1 MRTDMSI
8 ILSHLSKSYGPQKVL
23 DDVSFSIRPGETVSF
38 LGPNGA
44 GKSTCMRII
53 TGGLAPDG
61 GTAAICGYDLA
72 RSPLEAKR
80 CTGYLPENNPLYP
93 EMYVREYLELTAH
106 LYRLPDVRS
115 LVGRTAEQV
124 GLTQVLGKTIGT
136 LSKGYRQR
144 VGLAQALLHDPQVLI
159 LDEPFSGLDPN
170 QLDEIHSLIRELGRE
185 KVILFS
191 SHSLSEVTELCSRT
205 LILSRGKIVADAPVA
220 ELTEDRSLEELFK
233 ELTHE
238 SNR

>member
-1 MRTDMSI
+1 MSI
-8 ILSHLSKSYGPQKVL
+8 ILSNLSKSYGAQKVL
-23 DDVSFSIRPGETVSF
+23 HEISFSIGAGETVSF

-44 GKSTCMRII
+44 GKSTCMKIL

-61 GTAAICGYDLA
+61 GTAAICGYDITA
-72 RSPLEAKR
+72 RPLDAKR

-93 EMYVREYLELTAH
+93 EMYVREYLEFTAR
-106 LYRLPDVRS
+106 LYRLPDARARVA
-115 LVGRTAEQV
+115 RTAERV
-124 GLTQVLGKTIGT
+124 GLTQAMGKLIGT

-170 QLDEIHSLIRELGRE
+170 QLDEIHSLVRELGKE
-185 KVILFS
+185 KAILFS
-191 SHSLSEVTELCSRT
+191 SHTLSEVTQLCSRT
-205 LILSRGKIVADAPVA
+205 LILNRGKIVADAPVA
-220 ELTEDRSLEELFK
+220 ELTGGRKLEELFK

-238 SNR
+238 NYC